1 MFWIVSS
8 AWLCNDRKTRS
19 MQNIR
24 ELVWGRWKRFENGRK
39 WSKMVEN
46 GRKWSKMVENGRK
59 WYKMVENSLNSFRK
73 PSNIV
78 EPNYRQEI
86 LSHFNHGNLH
96 FVEATSALSN

>member
-1 MFWIVSS
+1 
-8 AWLCNDRKTRS
+8 
-19 MQNIR
+19 
-24 ELVWGRWKRFENGRK
+24 
-39 WSKMVEN
+39 
-46 GRKWSKMVENGRK
+46 MVENGRK